1 MTIGRQPAPRLE
13 PLSAPV
19 PSEGM
24 GCGPP
29 NHKVWL
35 VTKQPLRFGPI
46 RTKRKTATAYPHR
59 SRRCGRAGSAACSSS
74 TPPAPSATACPPP
87 AHLAVPRRRP
97 GGERPTTYRFHE
109 TLALTREG
117 GASARQPAMTTSSS
131 SPVAGIRRAIDAQFT
146 STASGPS
153 PSWQCAAADDCG
165 DATTPHSS
173 SAGRVGPTP
182 RSAWPEAG
190 RGARVRT
197 PPR

>member
-1 MTIGRQPAPRLE
+1 
-13 PLSAPV
+13 
-19 PSEGM
+19 
-24 GCGPP
+24 
-29 NHKVWL
+29 
-35 VTKQPLRFGPI
+35 
-46 RTKRKTATAYPHR
+46 
-59 SRRCGRAGSAACSSS
+59 
-74 TPPAPSATACPPP
+74 
-87 AHLAVPRRRP
+87 
-97 GGERPTTYRFHE
+97 
-109 TLALTREG
+109 
-117 GASARQPAMTTSSS
+117 MTTSSS

-153 PSWQCAAADDCG
+153 PSWQCAESDDCG